1 MIKKLARSIREYKRD
16 CILTPVF
23 VVVEVI
29 MEVLIPFLM
38 AKLID
43 EGISGGD
50 MTVMR
55 STGTALIVCVL
66 IGLLSGVLAGAFC
79 ATASAGFAKNL
90 RQDLFDK
97 IQTYSFANIDKFSTS
112 SIVTRLTTDV
122 TNVQNAF
129 MMIIRIA
136 VRAPFTLLFSLV
148 AAFLV
153 SAKLSLYYLVAIPI
167 LGVGLYLIVHF
178 SHPCFERVFR
188 IYDELNGD
196 VQENLSGIRVVK
208 SFVREDYE
216 DKKFGKISEK
226 IYKVFRKAESIVA
239 WNMPLM
245 QFAIYACMLLI
256 SWFGARMIVLSG
268 ATELTTGELSS
279 MIAYAMSALNSLMML
294 SMVLVMINMARASS
308 ERITEL
314 LDEEP
319 TLKNPDA
326 PVVTVKSGEVIFDH
340 VGFRYQGDRTKECL
354 HDISLCIPAGSTLGI
369 IGSTGCCKSTL
380 VSLIPRLYDATEG
393 SVRVGGTDVR
403 AYDIHALRDQVAMVL
418 QKNELFSG
426 TIKENLRWGNE
437 NASDTE
443 IVHACQLAQADSFIE
458 AFPDRYDTYIEQG
471 GTNVSGG
478 QKQRL
483 CIARALLKKPA
494 ILVLDDSTSAV
505 DTKTDALIRKAFR
518 EEIPDTTKIIIA
530 QRISSVQDADAILVL
545 DDGRISGYGTH
556 EELLASNEIYHDIY
570 ISQTK
575 GDNGHDEA

>member
-43 EGISGGD
+43 EGISSGD
-50 MTVMR
+50 MAVMR

-112 SIVTRLTTDV
+112 GIVTRLTTDV

-216 DKKFGKISEK
+216 GKKFGKISEK

-279 MIAYAMSALNSLMML
+279 NRLCHERTEQLND
-294 SMVLVMINMARASS
+294 AFHGAGYDQYGPG
-308 ERITEL
+308 L
-314 LDEEP
+314 LRTYYGTAGRRTNAE
-319 TLKNPDA
+319 
-326 PVVTVKSGEVIFDH
+326 KSG
-340 VGFRYQGDRTKECL
+340 CP
-354 HDISLCIPAGSTLGI
+354 C
-369 IGSTGCCKSTL
+369 
-380 VSLIPRLYDATEG
+380 YDG
-393 SVRVGGTDVR
+393 
-403 AYDIHALRDQVAMVL
+403 
-418 QKNELFSG
+418 
-426 TIKENLRWGNE
+426 
-437 NASDTE
+437 
-443 IVHACQLAQADSFIE
+443 
-458 AFPDRYDTYIEQG
+458 
-471 GTNVSGG
+471 
-478 QKQRL
+478 
-483 CIARALLKKPA
+483 
-494 ILVLDDSTSAV
+494 
-505 DTKTDALIRKAFR
+505 
-518 EEIPDTTKIIIA
+518 
-530 QRISSVQDADAILVL
+530 
-545 DDGRISGYGTH
+545 
-556 EELLASNEIYHDIY
+556 
-570 ISQTK
+570 
-575 GDNGHDEA
+575 

>member
-43 EGISGGD
+43 EGISSGD
-50 MTVMR
+50 MAVMR

-112 SIVTRLTTDV
+112 GIVTRLTTDV

-216 DKKFGKISEK
+216 GK
-226 IYKVFRKAESIVA
+226 
-239 WNMPLM
+239 N
-245 QFAIYACMLLI
+245 
-256 SWFGARMIVLSG
+256 
-268 ATELTTGELSS
+268 
-279 MIAYAMSALNSLMML
+279 
-294 SMVLVMINMARASS
+294 S
-308 ERITEL
+308 ERY
-314 LDEEP
+314 P
-319 TLKNPDA
+319 KN
-326 PVVTVKSGEVIFDH
+326 
-340 VGFRYQGDRTKECL
+340 L
-354 HDISLCIPAGSTLGI
+354 
-369 IGSTGCCKSTL
+369 
-380 VSLIPRLYDATEG
+380 
-393 SVRVGGTDVR
+393 
-403 AYDIHALRDQVAMVL
+403 
-418 QKNELFSG
+418 
-426 TIKENLRWGNE
+426 
-437 NASDTE
+437 
-443 IVHACQLAQADSFIE
+443 
-458 AFPDRYDTYIEQG
+458 
-471 GTNVSGG
+471 
-478 QKQRL
+478 
-483 CIARALLKKPA
+483 
-494 ILVLDDSTSAV
+494 
-505 DTKTDALIRKAFR
+505 
-518 EEIPDTTKIIIA
+518 
-530 QRISSVQDADAILVL
+530 
-545 DDGRISGYGTH
+545 
-556 EELLASNEIYHDIY
+556 
-570 ISQTK
+570 
-575 GDNGHDEA
+575 